1 MLNSLVRELLIY
13 KYVLILFNEKNVLIE
28 IFAMHNVHVFLQDH
42 ESDVQLL
49 PSPLFGNVDLLMDLL
64 CVSEADSTFKAN
76 YVGFMHWKK
85 LLRMVLTCWIYSQE
99 IRFMLHLFIFFNTN
113 KSYRQ
118 SRYNSLHW
126 GHTVWENI
134 SD

>member
-1 MLNSLVRELLIY
+1 
-13 KYVLILFNEKNVLIE
+13 VLIE
-28 IFAMHNVHVFLQDH
+28 IFAIHNVHVFLQDH

-64 CVSEADSTFKAN
+64 CVSEADSTFKA
-76 YVGFMHWKK
+76 YYAVFMRWKK
-85 LLRMVLTCWIYSQE
+85 LLRMALTCWIYSQE
-99 IRFMLHLFIFFNTN
+99 IRFMLHLYIFFNTN

-118 SRYNSLHW
+118 SRYYSLYW
-126 GHTVWENI
+126 AHTIWENI